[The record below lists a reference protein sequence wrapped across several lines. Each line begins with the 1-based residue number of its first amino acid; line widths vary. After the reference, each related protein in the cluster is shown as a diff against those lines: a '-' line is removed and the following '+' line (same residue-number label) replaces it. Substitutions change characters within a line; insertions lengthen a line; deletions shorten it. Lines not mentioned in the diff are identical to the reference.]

1 MKHNK
6 KRNTAFLFDALI
18 NELTKA
24 TINKDDKRRNQ
35 IVRVVK
41 EHFKKGTILAKEN
54 ELYKT
59 LLETDNLDLNTSEK
73 LLFEV
78 KRVRFRL
85 NDEDIFDAQTALIND
100 VNKTL
105 TKETYNTFV
114 PNYRSLASIAQIFNE
129 ELPVKNRVLLEQKLI
144 DRMCGT
150 TPTKEEQIKHVDNI
164 VFKKFAEKF
173 NEEYSEVLSEQQ
185 KELINQYIFSFADN
199 GLGLKTYLN
208 EEIGRLKKLV
218 EESMSMKEV
227 SSDEDMLNKTK
238 EVAGILESYKTR
250 PIDESMI
257 RELVKIQNLTQE
269 FQD

>member
-24 TINKDDKRRNQ
+24 TINKDGRRKGV

-41 EHFKKGTILAKEN
+41 EHFKKGSILSKEN

-59 LLETDNLDLNTSEK
+59 LLETKNLDLYTSEK

-85 NDEDIFDAQTALIND
+85 NDEELFDAQSELISD
-100 VNKTL
+100 VNKSL
-105 TKETYNTFV
+105 SKNTYNTFV

-129 ELPVKNRVLLEQKLI
+129 ELPVKNRVLLEQKLVNN
-144 DRMCGT
+144 MCGAA
-150 TPTKEEQIKHVDNI
+150 PSKEQQIKHVDNI

-199 GLGLKTYLN
+199 GLGLKVYLN
-208 EEIGRLKKLV
+208 EEIGRLKAV
-218 EESMSMKEV
+218 IEQSMTMEEIKR
-227 SSDEDMLNKTK
+227 DEKMFSKTK
-238 EVAGILESYKTR
+238 EVVSILESYKTR
-250 PIDESMI
+250 PVDEAVI
-257 RELVKIQNLTQE
+257 REIIRIQNLTQE
-269 FQD
+269 IQD

>member
-24 TINKDDKRRNQ
+24 TINKDDRKKGQ
-35 IVRVVK
+35 IVKVVK

-105 TKETYNTFV
+105 TKETYNAFV

-129 ELPVKNRVLLEQKLI
+129 ELPVKSRVLLEQKLI

-150 TPTKEEQIKHVDNI
+150 TPAKEEQVKHVDNI

-173 NEEYSEVLSEQQ
+173 NDEYSQVLSEQQ

-208 EEIGRLKKLV
+208 EEIGRLKKLI
-218 EESMSMKEV
+218 EESMSMTEI
-227 SSDEDMLNKTK
+227 SSDKEMLDKTK
-238 EVAGILESYKTR
+238 EVASILESYKTR

-269 FQD
+269 LQG

>member
-6 KRNTAFLFDALI
+6 KRNTAFLFDALV

-24 TINKDDKRRNQ
+24 TINKDGRRKGQ

-59 LLETDNLDLNTSEK
+59 LLETRNLDLHTSEK

-78 KRVRFRL
+78 KRIRFRL
-85 NDEDIFDAQTALIND
+85 NDEELFDAQSALIND

-105 TKETYNTFV
+105 SKNTYNTFV

-129 ELPVKNRVLLEQKLI
+129 ELPVKNRVLLEQKLVN
-144 DRMCGT
+144 RMCDAVLS
-150 TPTKEEQIKHVDNI
+150 KEQQVKHVDNI

-199 GLGLKTYLN
+199 GLGLKVYLN
-208 EEIGRLKKLV
+208 EEIGRLKALV
-218 EESMSMKEV
+218 QESMTMEEV
-227 SSDEDMLNKTK
+227 SNDKDMLNKTK
-238 EVAGILESYKTR
+238 EVVNILESYRTR
-250 PIDESMI
+250 PVDETMI
-257 RELVKIQNLTQE
+257 REIVKIQNLTQE
-269 FQD
+269 LQD